1 MGVNMD
7 FEVHHVEGFDIDMR
21 MFSRDIKI
29 DVDENGYTGRIKYEG
44 LTIESHEYP
53 TVEEVLAD
61 VTKRLHKKG
70 FTELRSRVNFRED
83 RYLAEREEW
92 VYYKKAS

>member
-1 MGVNMD
+1 MN
-7 FEVHHVEGFDIDMR
+7 FEVYHIEGFDIDMR

-29 DVDENGYTGRIKYEG
+29 DVDENGYKGRVVYEG
-44 LTIESHEYP
+44 LTVQSHDYP

-70 FTELRSRVNFRED
+70 FTELRSRLNFRED
-83 RYLAEREEW
+83 RYLAERESW